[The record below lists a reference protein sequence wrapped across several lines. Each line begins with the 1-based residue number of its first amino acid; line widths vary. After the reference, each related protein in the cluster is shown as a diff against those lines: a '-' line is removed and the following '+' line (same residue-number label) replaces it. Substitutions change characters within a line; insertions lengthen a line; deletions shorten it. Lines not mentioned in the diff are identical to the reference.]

1 MAKPDID
8 ITMGLSANDVTAKA
22 NELQK
27 QLQDIFSKASDKEI
41 STSLQ
46 TLQANLFATS
56 QKAQETAK
64 AIESMENTPSSKMAE
79 LIEQERSVT
88 AELEK
93 ANTALETA
101 QANIQE
107 FVKARGGTSPDSIV
121 HTDVWNE
128 TLSKLHEL
136 KNAQAEVAEGS
147 ANFLRAVATAPEGL
161 SENITELIEEYKNAQ
176 NTVSELIKESQ
187 PFLDKA
193 LFTED
198 ANERAAAQAKYDEYS
213 KTIDNLK
220 QDLNTIPQL
229 INEALSEF
237 GVFPE
242 ITAEKFFDANAE
254 ISELETKIKDVR
266 AELRQLRKDGLE
278 FTSIGD
284 LKGFAPLSNAAD
296 DAKKQVQDLTEEQK
310 GNIKAQ
316 IDLAE
321 TGKNVLAGELPDA
334 YEKLINKQQ
343 NYNNKLSI
351 GIRKMEEMDGM
362 DGMDGIGGALK
373 RSFGDSIVDF
383 ANNINRLPQMLE
395 GALDQFVKTLPPYVQ
410 AIYSVLKFGVKQVI
424 GAYKE
429 AFDEVSNII
438 KNGFT
443 KTVNV
448 AASAIKALVKEIA
461 KLASNAFLSPIKKL
475 GDAIS
480 NIGKQAN
487 TSAPSLKQ
495 IGRAFLQYGLGAR
508 SLYRLINKLRTALF
522 AGFADLA
529 LVDEPFNAAMSSIIS
544 SLEYLKNAFA
554 AAFAPIVQ
562 AVAPAL
568 STFINM
574 VAQAVTWVGQLIA
587 LLTGQPF
594 KIAVPTFKD
603 YASSTSAG
611 AAAAKSAAKAEKD
624 RANALKK
631 TAKEMRTIA
640 GFDDVEILKAPDD
653 NDSNSSSPSSG
664 GGGGGGGGGLAFQT
678 APISEGLQKF
688 ADMLKKIW
696 ETADAYDLGV
706 LFGQKLGDLLRA
718 FNEAVPDIEAV
729 TTKIAKIIA
738 SFLAGFLS
746 VNETFVE
753 LGKAIGN
760 VINIIFTTLDAFL
773 TKFIELDGF
782 KNLGKDIYLTILNAL
797 NTIDWKTIYKVF
809 GKVGVGIAQTLNESI
824 AKPDLW
830 EAVFRTLSGV
840 ISALLVRAYW
850 FAQTLN
856 WGGIGT
862 AFADGVIKG
871 IRTFPYELLA
881 TTAAEF
887 INGIFNALG
896 SFADEMEGNWE
907 VIGKNIANTI
917 RLFFA
922 KTDSKA
928 NGKSLGKFLQGLF
941 DALKSFAE
949 TIKFEEIAWN
959 IIDFIDG
966 FFEKFD
972 WKENADTLL
981 GLLNNLLDY
990 FLRTINTIG
999 WENIVGQ
1006 IWDYIKNSPEVE
1018 KFLENI
1024 WNTITLIAAAKLQ
1037 LKLMKFYLLGRMII
1051 GGIFKGII
1059 NTLLSIGTWIEN
1071 HIFKPIYDAI
1081 MSVFDMGSPS
1091 KKMEPIGGWI
1101 LEGILQGIINAI
1113 LNIGAWIKEH
1123 IFTPIKDGIFSAFGI
1138 KENSAENI
1146 KETGT
1151 SIIQGIWDGITEK
1164 LSSPVEWLQEHVAD
1178 PVKGGLEKV
1187 FGIAGGIAEKIKDVG
1202 SAVMSGFQSGADDE
1216 TPKVTSSA
1224 EQLNTDVQ
1232 TALSSGDWNNI
1243 GSTAITKVK
1252 SGMDG
1257 VKSTITNTAQTIQQG
1272 VYTALEH
1279 ADWSKIG
1286 STAINAMKS
1295 GMDSIKT
1302 SITTTAKNIQ
1312 SGVYKTLETADWSK
1326 IGSTAITKMKEGMD
1340 SIKSAITTVAQ
1351 TIQKGVYTALE
1362 TGDWSAIGSKA
1373 LTKVKEGIDS
1383 LKDSVVSTAESVQSD
1398 IYNALDSGNWSD
1410 IGDDIIKG
1418 IWNGLNSGWDWLKTK
1433 VWNLAVS
1440 LFNAACRALDIGSPS
1455 KLFAEKVGEMIP
1467 AGIGVGIIDNEKA
1480 ATSSIETM
1488 SKSLVDSAKNI
1499 KLPPIAMGEIIP
1511 NSIANNSDNSQN
1523 TLSSL
1528 LNVLQSLQSD
1538 MVTRS
1543 ELEEMLTDMFR
1554 THMNIDFHIGDEK
1567 LARHVNRGNSLL
1579 DRRYNPVKS

>member
-1 MAKPDID
+1 MAADVSISIGLTADDVNSAADDLRSKIESIFDANAGKELTLEMQQLLNTLIKDYNQLNSMQESLDKLANSEITSKEYDKALDKFITARRELEKLTASADETRKRVAALTEHFTLKPEQTASWQRFNEIINKNLEQYQIYAAEKDKID
-8 ITMGLSANDVTAKA
+8 KQLARSASVANYYQKAADTTGLQNSIDLAKKWSVKVG
-22 NELQK
+22 ELQK
-27 QLQDIFSKASDKEI
+27 QSKDLELAM
-41 STSLQ
+41 
-46 TLQANLFATS
+46 S
-56 QKAQETAK
+56 Q
-64 AIESMENTPSSKMAE
+64 
-79 LIEQERSVT
+79 L
-88 AELEK
+88 
-93 ANTALETA
+93 
-101 QANIQE
+101 
-107 FVKARGGTSPDSIV
+107 
-121 HTDVWNE
+121 
-128 TLSKLHEL
+128 
-136 KNAQAEVAEGS
+136 NAQATESADALQALKEKGGFIKSEHWVAIQKEKDELDALEAS
-147 ANFLRAVATAPEGL
+147 AESAKNKMQEMQEQMDKLNEQGKGPISGRAT
-161 SENITELIEEYKNAQ
+161 
-176 NTVSELIKESQ
+176 
-187 PFLDKA
+187 D
-193 LFTED
+193 
-198 ANERAAAQAKYDEYS
+198 KYDKDLTKFEEQLNRATVDVRKY
-213 KTIDNLK
+213 N
-220 QDLNTIPQL
+220 QEVNNLNTADYGDI
-229 INEALSEF
+229 
-237 GVFPE
+237 
-242 ITAEKFFDANAE
+242 
-254 ISELETKIKDVR
+254 
-266 AELRQLRKDGLE
+266 LRKN
-278 FTSIGD
+278 F
-284 LKGFAPLSNAAD
+284 
-296 DAKKQVQDLTEEQK
+296 
-310 GNIKAQ
+310 GN
-316 IDLAE
+316 
-321 TGKNVLAGELPDA
+321 
-334 YEKLINKQQ
+334 
-343 NYNNKLSI
+343 
-351 GIRKMEEMDGM
+351 
-362 DGMDGIGGALK
+362 
-373 RSFGDSIVDF
+373 SIVDIG
-383 ANNINRLPQMLE
+383 NNISQNISQLPRMLE
-395 GALDQFVKTLPPYVQ
+395 GALDDFVKTLPPYVQ

-424 GAYKE
+424 SAYKE

-461 KLASNAFLSPIKKL
+461 KLASNAFLSPIRKL

-487 TSAPSLKQ
+487 TSAPSIKQ

-508 SLYRLINKLRTALF
+508 SLYRLINKLRKALF
-522 AGFADLA
+522 EGFGDLA
-529 LVDEPFNAAMSSIIS
+529 QVSEPFNAAMSSMMNALNNLKS
-544 SLEYLKNAFA
+544 SFA
-554 AAFAPIVQ
+554 AAFAPIIQ
-562 AVAPAL
+562 AVAPILTHFINLVAEAVTKIGMLIAAL
-568 STFINM
+568 SGQSTYTK
-574 VAQAVTWVGQLIA
+574 VLPVQQSYADSVGK
-587 LLTGQPF
+587 T
-594 KIAVPTFKD
+594 
-603 YASSTSAG
+603 ASNAD
-611 AAAAKSAAKAEKD
+611 KAAKAT
-624 RANALKK
+624 KK
-631 TAKEMRTIA
+631 QNKEAKELQRTLA
-640 GFDDVEILKAPDD
+640 GFDDVEILKEPTD
-653 NDSNSSSPSSG
+653 SSSDSGSGGSGGSG
-664 GGGGGGGGGLAFQT
+664 GGGGGSIGGGGVTSETLAIPEFYNKL
-678 APISEGLQKF
+678 AE
-688 ADMLKKIW
+688 MLKEIW
-696 ETADAYDLGV
+696 EKADAYDLGV
-706 LFGQKLGDLLRA
+706 LFGKKLGDLLRA
-718 FNEAVPDIEAV
+718 FNEAVPQIEAV
-729 TTKIAKIIA
+729 TTRIAKIIA

-746 VNETFVE
+746 VNETFAE

-760 VINIIFTTLDAFL
+760 VVNIVFTTLDAFL
-773 TKFIELDGF
+773 DTFISYDGF

-797 NTIDWKTIYKVF
+797 NTIEWETIYKVF

-824 AKPDLW
+824 TKPDLW
-830 EAVFRTLSGV
+830 EAVFRTLTGA
-840 ISALLVRAYW
+840 ISALLARAYG
-850 FAQTLN
+850 FVHTLK
-856 WGGIGT
+856 WGDIGT
-862 AFADGVIKG
+862 AFADGVIEG
-871 IRTFPYELLA
+871 IRTFPYVLLA

-896 SFADEMEGNWE
+896 SFADEMEGHWE
-907 VIGKNIANTI
+907 EIGKNIANTI

-922 KTDSKA
+922 KTDSKE

-949 TIKFEEIAWN
+949 TIKFEEIAQN

-981 GLLNNLLDY
+981 GLLNDLLDY
-990 FLRTINTIG
+990 FLKTVNTIG

-1006 IWDYIKNSPEVE
+1006 IWDYIKNSPEVK

-1059 NTLLSIGTWIEN
+1059 NALLSIGTWIET

-1113 LNIGAWIKEH
+1113 LNIGAWINEH

-1187 FGIAGGIAEKIKDVG
+1187 FGIAGGIAEKVKDVG
-1202 SAVMSGFQSGADDE
+1202 SAVIGGFQSGADDE

-1232 TALSSGDWNNI
+1232 TALGSGDWNNI

-1362 TGDWSAIGSKA
+1362 TGEWSEIGSNA

-1383 LKDSVVSTAESVQSD
+1383 LKDSVVSTAESVQSG
-1398 IYNALDSGNWSD
+1398 IYDALDSGNWSD

-1433 VWNLAVS
+1433 VWNLATS
-1440 LFNAACRALDIGSPS
+1440 LFNAACNALDIGSPS

-1467 AGIGVGIIDNEKA
+1467 AGIGVGIIDNESA

-1511 NSIANNSDNSQN
+1511 SNVANNSDNSQN

-1567 LARHVNRGNSLL
+1567 LARHVNKGNSLL